1 MKSRVI
7 TIVVCQFYVMVVMA
21 FGIVHHHGRIWDP
34 THRQDNCAACAWQL
48 YAVTDVP
55 NVTPFI
61 FGCVLE
67 NPLQVFRAI
76 SHSSPVFSFS
86 QSRATPAAL
95 A

>member
-1 MKSRVI
+1 MKKRLL

-21 FGIVHHHGRIWDP
+21 FGIIHQHQRIWDP
-34 THRQDNCAACAWQL
+34 THRQNDCAACAWQL

-55 NVTPFI
+55 NVAPFI

-67 NPLQVFRAI
+67 HPLQVFQAI
-76 SHSSPVFSFS
+76 SHSSPTVSYS
-86 QSRATPAAL
+86 PSRAPPAAL